1 MNHVIKIPF
10 YLSMLMLII
19 TIMAA
24 CEQKDPA
31 SANEQNVRKNRQF
44 SEGMFESFKNS
55 QTGQTDKIVNV
66 YKLFTNY
73 IDTMEKNPD
82 ASQIDTYKK
91 EVIDPIYNE
100 CFRDAEYIHMA
111 ESLLNVAPTRYTEL
125 KKTIKKI
132 EKEDTNK
139 IIKEALE
146 KSASYLPSDKETTV
160 CVFPAENKN
169 YAMINVGVGKI
180 IVLYNMYYTEG
191 KIQAGIAHEYY
202 HSVWTE
208 KHFRKN
214 ISFSVLDNL
223 IFEGKA
229 VMFEKLVYPEHV
241 ITPINMNYEKESWSK
256 IEADLGKYDFN
267 RSHEI
272 IIGGNDLPHLYG
284 YSEGCKMVKAYL
296 DLNPKATIE
305 EWTAMSAKEI
315 FEKGKYAEKYE

>member
-1 MNHVIKIPF
+1 MNHAIKVTF
-10 YLSMLMLII
+10 YLIMLMLII
-19 TIMAA
+19 TIMSA
-24 CEQKDPA
+24 CEQKDPP
-31 SANEQNVRKNRQF
+31 STNERNELQV
-44 SEGMFESFKNS
+44 SEGLFESFKNS

-73 IDTMEKNPD
+73 IDKMEENPD

-91 EVIDPIYNE
+91 EVIDSIYND
-100 CFRDAEYIHMA
+100 CFEGAEYPHMVKNLIN
-111 ESLLNVAPTRYTEL
+111 EAPNRYTEL
-125 KKTIKKI
+125 KNIIQKI
-132 EKEDTNK
+132 EKKDTNK

-146 KSASYLPSDKETTV
+146 KSASYLPSEKETTV
-160 CVFPAENKN
+160 CVFPAANTN
-169 YAMINVGVGKI
+169 YTMVNAGTGKI
-180 IVLYNMYYTEG
+180 IVLYGLYYTEETL
-191 KIQAGIAHEYY
+191 KSGIAHEYY

-214 ISFSVLDNL
+214 VSFSVLDNQ

-241 ITPINMNYEKESWSK
+241 FTPINMNDEIESWSK

-272 IIGGNDLPHLYG
+272 IIGGKDLPPLYG
-284 YSEGCKMVKAYL
+284 YSEGYKMVKAYL

-315 FEKGKYAEKYE
+315 FEKGNYAEKYE